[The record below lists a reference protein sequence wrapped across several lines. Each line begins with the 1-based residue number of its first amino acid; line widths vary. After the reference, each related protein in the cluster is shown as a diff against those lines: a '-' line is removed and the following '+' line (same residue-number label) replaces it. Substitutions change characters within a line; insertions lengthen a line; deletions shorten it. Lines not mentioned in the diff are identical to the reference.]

1 MFDFIRDPSLYNLV
15 RGPLVWI
22 AFLVFIGGSTYRI
35 YSLINLAKKEKVILP
50 FISLKATLRSL
61 LHWVIPFASRN
72 WRRRPIFTIMTFL
85 FHISLV
91 AIPIFLLSHNTLW
104 YESWGISWW
113 TLSEGLADFM
123 TIIVILSC
131 VFFLLRR
138 IVAPEVKF
146 VTFTSDYVL
155 LAITALPFIT
165 GFLAYHELLLPY
177 KIMLIIH
184 MLAGE
189 TMLIAIPFTRLG
201 HMFYFFLTR
210 SFMGSQFALWHSRD
224 W

>member
-1 MFDFIRDPSLYNLV
+1 MYDFIKDPTIYNLV

-22 AFLVFIGGSTYRI
+22 AFLIFIGGGI
-35 YSLINLAKKEKVILP
+35 YKIREMILLAKNEKVVFP
-50 FISLKATLRSL
+50 YMSVKHTLRSL
-61 LHWVIPFASRN
+61 LHWLIPFASRN
-72 WRRRPIFTIMTFL
+72 WTRRPMMTIVTFA
-85 FHISLV
+85 FHICLV
-91 AIPIFLLSHNTLW
+91 FTPIFLLSHNTLW

-138 IVAPEVKF
+138 IVTPEVKF

-155 LAITALPFIT
+155 LAITVLPFIT

-177 KIMLIIH
+177 KIMVIIH

-210 SFMGSQFALWHSRD
+210 AYMGSDQGFRHSID

>member
-22 AFLVFIGGSTYRI
+22 AFLVFIGGSSYRI

-91 AIPIFLLSHNTLW
+91 ALPIFLLSHNTLW

-177 KIMLIIH
+177 KVMLIIH

-189 TMLIAIPFTRLG
+189 TMLIAIPFTRLA

-210 SFMGSQFALWHSRD
+210 SFMGSQFALWHTKD

>member
-22 AFLVFIGGSTYRI
+22 AFLVFIGGSSYRI

-91 AIPIFLLSHNTLW
+91 ALPIFLLSHNTLW

-177 KIMLIIH
+177 KVMLIIH

-210 SFMGSQFALWHSRD
+210 SFMGSQFALWHTKD